1 MQDSARIALPHYN
14 LHCISLQSQ
23 IILYPSY
30 RLHPPQVVLG
40 NFVSAPIPGTFIKE
54 IPIKGNIIGIVGAC
68 AAAGIVVILLL
79 GLVCLLHKRRVQQK
93 KQFKHLMLHV
103 SYTCPLLLDN
113 DNINHKII
121 IIFSPWLT
129 RFNFTYL
136 KLIITPLVTTVY
148 RYHINMNNRRWRK

>member
-14 LHCISLQSQ
+14 LHCIILQFQ
-23 IILYPSY
+23 IIYPSH

-121 IIFSPWLT
+121 MIIFSPYSLV
-129 RFNFTYL
+129 
-136 KLIITPLVTTVY
+136 LISPL
-148 RYHINMNNRRWRK
+148 